1 MEGIKE
7 TKESKII
14 EKLEKE
20 GISNVQAIELSPS
33 VILFTGESRD
43 WVESLLTMIRIL
55 QIFDATLLNIY
66 NNEKL
71 WYLKI
76 WTRK

>member
-1 MEGIKE
+1 MEE
-7 TKESKII
+7 VKESRII
-14 EKLEKE
+14 ERLRKE
-20 GISNVQAIELSPS
+20 GISNIRVIELSPS

>member
-7 TKESKII
+7 TKGSRITERLK
-14 EKLEKE
+14 KE
-20 GISNVQAIELSPS
+20 GINNIQAIELSPS

-76 WTRK
+76 WIRK

>member
-1 MEGIKE
+1 MEGIEE
-7 TKESKII
+7 TKGSRITERLK
-14 EKLEKE
+14 KE
-20 GISNVQAIELSPS
+20 GISNIRVIELSPS
-33 VILFTGESRD
+33 VILFSGKSKD